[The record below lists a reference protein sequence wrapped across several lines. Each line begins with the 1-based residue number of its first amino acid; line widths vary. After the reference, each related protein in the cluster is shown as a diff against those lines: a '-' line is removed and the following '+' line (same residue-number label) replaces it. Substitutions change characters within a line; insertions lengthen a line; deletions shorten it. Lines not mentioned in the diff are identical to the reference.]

1 MIPPIDPTHTVLG
14 FVGAATS
21 SLAFWIAQTSDA
33 LAPAT
38 RGVIETGG
46 TIGFIIG
53 LSYGCITLWKEV
65 QTQRS
70 EMAELN
76 KEIRTDW
83 KTQNEKLIV
92 VLERMESDTRP
103 SISHPPYPGA

>member
-1 MIPPIDPTHTVLG
+1 MIPIDPTQTIIG
-14 FVGAATS
+14 FVGAGVS
-21 SLAFWIAQTSDA
+21 SISFWLAQTDN

-53 LSYGCITLWKEV
+53 LSYGCVTLWKEV
-65 QTQRS
+65 QTQRR

-83 KTQNEKLIV
+83 KSQNEKLIV
-92 VLERMESDTRP
+92 VLERMEKEP
-103 SISHPPYPGA
+103 PAISHPPYPGA